1 MAADGLLS
9 GPGLQNA
16 VLTLAQSAE
25 TGSLHVLHALGLAP
39 DVDGQP
45 AWPFAS
51 RIATET
57 LGIDAGLARQLAVT
71 LACVALALLLAAW
84 GVARRR
90 ARLATWGAALALVLL
105 APWPARSLIL
115 TGAQATS
122 FHRSPTGFDAGSVAR
137 GLALYQSHC
146 AACHGADG
154 SGEGPLAASLPTWP
168 PRLGGE
174 LLWHR
179 AEGDLFGTILWGMRD
194 RHGTRTMPG
203 FAGTLAD
210 AEVWALI
217 DGMKALAAGASIHAE
232 SAWVEP
238 VRAPDALVQCN
249 DGSPD
254 RRLSTL
260 RRERLRI
267 VAGGGAAIPAAD
279 PRLVTVVLEAP
290 GAAPPALS
298 SSDCVIRDAAAWA
311 AYAQVSGASVDR
323 FAGTQFLVD
332 RDGWLRAYGPPGKT
346 AWSRG
351 DLVCRSTRA
360 SPTTA
365 TAAGASHDGLGDL
378 IAALDADPVRS
389 NALGLAHA
397 P

>member
-1 MAADGLLS
+1 MAAEGLLS
-9 GPGLQNA
+9 EPGLQNA
-16 VLTLAQSAE
+16 VLTLAQAAQ
-25 TGSLHVLHALGLAP
+25 TGSLRLLHALGLAA

-84 GVARRR
+84 SAASRR
-90 ARLATWGAALALVLL
+90 ARVPIGVATLALVLV

-115 TGAQATS
+115 TDAQATS
-122 FHRSPTGFDAGSVAR
+122 FHRSPTGFAARSVAR

-154 SGEGPLAASLPTWP
+154 NGEGPLAASLPTWP

-179 AEGDLFGTILWGMRD
+179 AEGDLFGTILSGVRD

-210 AEVWALI
+210 ADVWALI
-217 DGMKALAAGASIHAE
+217 DGMRALAAGASVHAE

-238 VRAPDALVQCN
+238 VRAPDALVHCD
-249 DGSPD
+249 DGGPD
-254 RRLSTL
+254 RPLSSL
-260 RRERLRI
+260 RGERLRI
-267 VAGGGAAIPAAD
+267 VAGGSGVPAAD
-279 PRLVTVVLEAP
+279 PRLMTVVLEAP
-290 GAAPPALS
+290 GAAAPAS
-298 SSDCVIRDAAAWA
+298 TSSDCVIRDPAAWA
-311 AYAQVSGASVDR
+311 AYAEVGGANLDR

-346 AWSRG
+346 VWSASN
-351 DLVCRSTRA
+351 LVCRSTRA
-360 SPTTA
+360 AP
-365 TAAGASHDGLGDL
+365 AAASSGDGLGDL
-378 IAALDADPVRS
+378 IAAIDADPVRS
-389 NALGLAHA
+389 TALGVAHA